1 VSELLALTAILACT
15 LFTGAAIY
23 ITLVEHPARL
33 ACGTEIAATQWKP
46 SYQRATRMQAS
57 LAVVATAAGIALWLR
72 GDGSL
77 WLWGAALIFSVVP
90 FTLIVIA
97 PTNTRL
103 GERDRDR
110 RSAETRLLLERW
122 GYLHAVRSG
131 LSLAA
136 SVLYLRAGSGL

>member
-1 VSELLALTAILACT
+1 MSEFLSLAATLACT

-23 ITLVEHPARL
+23 INLVEHPARL
-33 ACGTEIAATQWKP
+33 ACGTEIAATQSKP

-57 LAVVATAAGIALWLR
+57 LAIVATAAGVALWLR
-72 GDGSL
+72 GDGAP

-97 PTNTRL
+97 PTNNRL
-103 GERDRDR
+103 GAPDRDR
-110 RSAETRLLLERW
+110 RSAETRQLLERW
-122 GYLHAVRSG
+122 GHLHAVRSG

-136 SVLYLRAGSGL
+136 SIVYIRAASVL